1 MGLEIGAGRAG
12 ADENETECRSVAV
25 FVVDDE
31 VEAVGEEGLHH
42 EAHLVDGGV
51 LGSAGLDVESIR

>member
-1 MGLEIGAGRAG
+1 
-12 ADENETECRSVAV
+12 VA
-25 FVVDDE
+25 DDE

-51 LGSAGLDVESIR
+51 VGGAGLDVESIR

>member
-1 MGLEIGAGRAG
+1 MGLEIGADAAG
-12 ADENETECRSVAV
+12 ADENKTEGRSVAG

-31 VEAVGEEGLHH
+31 AEAVGEEGLHH